1 MLVRRY
7 RFNRVA
13 SCAVLAPLALFSS
26 TAFAQQLSLS
36 NARGLDFGRFVAGSG
51 GTVIVSP
58 AGLRSRTGAVV
69 LLTSPNAGQAL
80 FNASRISGIGSGSGT
95 DTTTAV
101 SISLPANG
109 SVWLTGSGGGTMAV
123 NNFVST
129 PAATGSF
136 QAPMTLTV
144 GATLTVAPN
153 QAPGTYTGTFS
164 VTVNYQ

>member
-13 SCAVLAPLALFSS
+13 SCAVMAPLAF
-26 TAFAQQLSLS
+26 FASAALAQPSLV
-36 NARGLDFGRFVAGSG
+36 NARGLDFGRFVSGGG

-69 LLTSPNAGQAL
+69 LLTSPNAGQAI
-80 FNASRISGIGSGSGT
+80 FNASRANVSGT
-95 DTTTAV
+95 ETAV
-101 SISLPANG
+101 SISLPTNG

-129 PAATGSF
+129 PASTGSV
-136 QAPMTLTV
+136 QTAMTLSV
-144 GATLTVAPN
+144 GATLSVAPN
-153 QAPGTYTGTFS
+153 QAPGTYSGTFS
-164 VTVNYQ
+164 VIVDYQ

>member
-7 RFNRVA
+7 RFERVA
-13 SCAVLAPLALFSS
+13 SSAVLALLALLSS
-26 TAFAQQLSLS
+26 AAFPQQLSLS
-36 NARGLDFGRFVAGSG
+36 NARGLDFGRFVPGSG

-69 LLTSPNAGQAL
+69 LLTSPSAGQAI
-80 FNASRISGIGSGSGT
+80 FNANRVNGNK
-95 DTTTAV
+95 TAV

-109 SVWLTGSGGGTMAV
+109 SVQLTGPGGGTMAV
-123 NNFVST
+123 NAFAST
-129 PAATGSF
+129 PASTGSV
-136 QAPMTLTV
+136 QTPMVLGV